1 LDNSPTSISE
11 SIAENNRY
19 VAQMAMTSNVTEQII
34 GRMENRQERMEN
46 KLDQILQLLLQQKEQ
61 EVMFLI

>member
-1 LDNSPTSISE
+1 
-11 SIAENNRY
+11 
-19 VAQMAMTSNVTEQII
+19 MTSNVTEQII

-61 EVMFLI
+61 EVMFLIIY

>member
-1 LDNSPTSISE
+1 
-11 SIAENNRY
+11 
-19 VAQMAMTSNVTEQII
+19 MAMTSNVTEQII

-61 EVMFLI
+61 EVMFLIIY